1 MTDFTVEQW
10 PERPWVGVR
19 MTAELARWGEV
30 NAHVPRIYAALAAA
44 DAIPAGGP
52 IYQYHRLQ
60 RADDPMD
67 ITVSVPVLTPV
78 ELPGLD
84 SGSVP
89 AGRYLVAR
97 PDGGPDTL
105 ERVHEEMWRWAQMQ
119 ELELAINER
128 ADGIH
133 WDARTE
139 QFLTDPRIEPDHSKW
154 EVEVA
159 YLLR

>member
-1 MTDFTVEQW
+1 MTDFTVE
-10 PERPWVGVR
+10 ERPEQPWIGVA
-19 MTAELARWGEV
+19 MTAELARWGEA
-30 NAHVPRIYAALAAA
+30 NAHVPQIYAALAAD
-44 DAIPAGGP
+44 DALPAGGP

-60 RADDPMD
+60 TAIDPMD
-67 ITVSVPVLTPV
+67 ITVSVPVHARAEV
-78 ELPGLD
+78 DGFD
-84 SGSVP
+84 SGSLP

-105 ERVHEEMWRWAQMQ
+105 GRVHEEMWQWADLQG
-119 ELELAINER
+119 LDLAIEER

-133 WDARTE
+133 WTARTE
-139 QFLTDPRIEPDHSKW
+139 QFLTDPATEPDPSRW